1 MMHTRE
7 GRPFSGWRVVLPC
20 FLAQTLSAGFAFG
33 SFGPLLASTEQHFG
47 VTRAVAAT
55 GMSLIM
61 LAIGGL
67 SPFLG
72 GLLQKVSVRSAMIGG
87 AALSATGY
95 LGLALLPSFGLA
107 LVMFA
112 LIGTSVS
119 LLAILGPLTLIS
131 RWFASGQGKVL
142 SIVNLPIAL
151 FLTPFI
157 IAELLP
163 AYGRLAVLGGIATIF
178 LLLIPVLMLIVE
190 HPDRIGQVARG
201 ADIDLGGAGPQ
212 SAIKDP
218 PLSTREILA
227 SLPFW
232 LVSIVIGVIS
242 GSGTAFLVHIV
253 PFGMERDLS
262 LQAASGLLS
271 VYAGAG
277 IVGTLLIG
285 WITDRIGPPSA
296 LALTTLGQAL
306 LWWGLLQMA
315 GFPLFALAA
324 LIGICVV
331 PVTTMHGAALSMLV
345 GPASISRVMGISYA
359 ITLPFIF
366 SFAPLIGFVYDRAGG
381 YGLPFLLTASILV
394 IASLCSVLMIFA
406 IRKQKQRF
414 ETLARDVG
422 TA

>member
-1 MMHTRE
+1 MHTRSV
-7 GRPFSGWRVVLPC
+7 RPFSGWRVVLPC